1 MIFSDNFL
9 ISDLGK
15 KIYLRKWYP
24 KNKKINN
31 VVLIVHGLGEHSGRY
46 EHIAEK
52 LTSKN
57 AAVFALDLIGHG
69 KSEGKR
75 GHIKSINEYLD
86 SIEKT
91 MILIRRKFLEI
102 PIIIYGHSLG
112 GLVCLKFLI
121 ERESKEISKAI
132 LSSPWIETKIKIPNY
147 LLWIHKILHRIF
159 PKLQLNNNLNI
170 YYLSKEKSEVIKY
183 KNDKLVHN
191 KISLNLFSEILNSI
205 HDVKNRCN
213 RINVP
218 SLLFHGEDDK
228 IISFNG
234 TKYIHDN
241 IKNSKFILFKNV
253 YHEPHNDS
261 EKLSVI
267 HKIIEFIN

>member
-9 ISDLGK
+9 ISDVGK

-75 GHIKSINEYLD
+75 GHIKSIDEYLD

-170 YYLSKEKSEVIKY
+170 YDLSKEKSEVIKY

-267 HKIIEFIN
+267 DKIIEFIN